1 MELNL
6 DTTNTL
12 LAILAGA
19 AVLQVLLFAGA
30 AIMGYRLYR
39 STMQTMREI
48 EARQVAPLVARTQ
61 ALITNAETIL
71 ASVRDVTS
79 RLNRQTER
87 VDHAI
92 DDTVHRVD
100 ETAER
105 VRASVASRI
114 QQLVGL
120 AHGVRAVV
128 QSIWPGSKAA

>member
-1 MELNL
+1 MEANLN
-6 DTTNTL
+6 TTNTL

-19 AVLQVLLFAGA
+19 AVLQVLLFVGA

-39 STMQTMREI
+39 SAMQTVREL
-48 EARQVAPLVARTQ
+48 EERQVAPLVARTQ
-61 ALITNAETIL
+61 ALLSSAETIL
-71 ASVRDVTS
+71 ASVRDVTA

-92 DDTVHRVD
+92 GDTVHRVD

-114 QQLVGL
+114 QQIVGL

-128 QSIWPGSKAA
+128 QSFWQGSKAA

>member
-1 MELNL
+1 MEANLN
-6 DTTNTL
+6 TTNTL

-19 AVLQVLLFAGA
+19 AVLQVLLFVGA

-39 STMQTMREI
+39 SAMQTVREL
-48 EARQVAPLVARTQ
+48 EERQVAPLVARTQ
-61 ALITNAETIL
+61 ALLSSAETIL
-71 ASVRDVTS
+71 ASVRDVTA

-92 DDTVHRVD
+92 GDTVHRVD

-114 QQLVGL
+114 QQ
-120 AHGVRAVV
+120 
-128 QSIWPGSKAA
+128 